1 MPQES
6 KRQKQTAEIVKRHFS
21 LMLQQ
26 EGPYIYGVETLV
38 TVTSV
43 KMSPDL
49 NIAKIYVSVFNTEA
63 KEEVI
68 QLLEHSQFRLKQQFY
83 QRLRK
88 QVRRVPRLQFFLDDT
103 LDEMYR
109 LNNLFDEIGDYNKL
123 GTKSSDEFKAEAE
136 EE

>member
-38 TVTSV
+38 TVTAV
-43 KMSPDL
+43 KMSPYL
-49 NIAKIYVSVFNTEA
+49 TIAKIYVSVFNSEA

-68 QLLEHSQFRLKQQFY
+68 QLLDRSQFRLKQQFY
-83 QRLRK
+83 QRMRR
-88 QVRRVPRLQFFLDDT
+88 QVRRVPRMQFYLDET

-109 LNNLFDEIGDYNKL
+109 VDQLFNKL
-123 GTKSSDEFKAEAE
+123 HANNEMGQE
-136 EE
+136 E